1 MHFKKRRRRRGQD
14 AGPSQEWV
22 LEKTSIMMRTAVTTV
37 ANFKCSQSNTC
48 LVRLFR
54 CYQRAEESGF

>member
-1 MHFKKRRRRRGQD
+1 MLGLLKSGFWK
-14 AGPSQEWV
+14 
-22 LEKTSIMMRTAVTTV
+22 KTSIMMRTAMTTG

-54 CYQRAEESGF
+54 CYQRGEENRVLKTSYLDGKSLS